1 MSGQTAAPLPA
12 PAAALGEGATGAGGA
27 GVPAHGAVAGHLA
40 RGVSTTGYNGAG
52 VPALVAKYILYRI
65 FFGLYTC
72 PADMLIPFAGMS
84 GQDFCLDLTGIAAL
98 KAGTWSCI
106 QPTRRTIGR

>member
-12 PAAALGEGATGAGGA
+12 LAAALGERTAGAGGA
-27 GVPAHGAVAGHLA
+27 GVPAHGAVAGYLA
-40 RGVSTTGYNGAG
+40 RGVRTTGDNRAG

-84 GQDFCLDLTGIAAL
+84 GQDFCLGKTKIH
-98 KAGTWSCI
+98 TT
-106 QPTRRTIGR
+106 P